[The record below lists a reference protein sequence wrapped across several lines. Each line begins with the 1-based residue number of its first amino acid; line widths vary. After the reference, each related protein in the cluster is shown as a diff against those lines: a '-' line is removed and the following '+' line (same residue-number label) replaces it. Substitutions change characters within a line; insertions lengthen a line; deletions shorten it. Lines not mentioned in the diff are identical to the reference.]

1 LLPLLV
7 SQTPLTVG
15 KNAFAPAANRHS
27 CAVTGNHP
35 ADFATVLAGPL
46 HHAVAQFDTDTK
58 ERIRNGIGLETAP
71 AAGFRDVAAEVGL
84 KFHHFT
90 GATGDYFM
98 PEIMGAGGALLDYDN
113 DGDLDV
119 FLIQGTILDDKKKLV
134 FPPPQNWKPGN

>member
-1 LLPLLV
+1 MVGVQNQTGRMAENKTQKSKMRARFRQNALGVPASICELLLLPLLV

-98 PEIMGAGGALLDYDN
+98 PEIM
-113 DGDLDV
+113 
-119 FLIQGTILDDKKKLV
+119 
-134 FPPPQNWKPGN
+134 